1 MWQILRRDPRAFGA
15 ALLLHL
21 VLVALTLVSVDWL
34 ATADKAPTK
43 PWVVQATI
51 VDSKAIEAGGRQA
64 EARRKA
70 EEKARRQAE
79 ARRKAEEQAQRQ
91 AEAKRKAE
99 EKARRQAEARRKAEE
114 QAQRQAEAK
123 RKAEKKARRQAEA
136 RRKAEEQV
144 LRQAEAKRKAEEKAR
159 RQAEARRRAE
169 KETEAQRAREEA
181 LQAALEAE
189 QAASNLGVYKRK
201 IRERIHRIWVRQ
213 PGMGWD
219 LSCGVEVRL
228 IPGGEV
234 IPSGVRVTRSSGNPA
249 FDQSV
254 VVAVYKAS
262 PLPVP
267 SGRLFEQFRNL
278 KLVFKP

>member
-21 VLVALTLVSVDWL
+21 VLAALTLVSVDWL

-43 PWVVQATI
+43 LRVVQATI

-64 EARRKA
+64 EARRTA

-79 ARRKAEEQAQRQ
+79 ARRT
-91 AEAKRKAE
+91 AE
-99 EKARRQAEARRKAEE
+99 EKARRQAEARRT
-114 QAQRQAEAK
+114 
-123 RKAEKKARRQAEA
+123 
-136 RRKAEEQV
+136 
-144 LRQAEAKRKAEEKAR
+144 
-159 RQAEARRRAE
+159 AE
-169 KETEAQRAREEA
+169 KETEAKRAREEA

-189 QAASNLGVYKRK
+189 QAASNLGVYKRE

-234 IPSGVRVTRSSGNPA
+234 IPGGVRVTQSSGNPA

-254 VVAVYKAS
+254 VTAVYKAS

-267 SGRLFEQFRNL
+267 SGRPFEQFRNL
-278 KLVFKP
+278 RLLFKP

>member
-99 EKARRQAEARRKAEE
+99 EQ
-114 QAQRQAEAK
+114 
-123 RKAEKKARRQAEA
+123 
-136 RRKAEEQV
+136 
-144 LRQAEAKRKAEEKAR
+144 AR

>member
-21 VLVALTLVSVDWL
+21 VLAALTLVSVDWL

-43 PWVVQATI
+43 LRVVQATI

-64 EARRKA
+64 EAKRTA

-79 ARRKAEEQAQRQ
+79 ARRT
-91 AEAKRKAE
+91 AE
-99 EKARRQAEARRKAEE
+99 EKARRQAEARRT
-114 QAQRQAEAK
+114 
-123 RKAEKKARRQAEA
+123 
-136 RRKAEEQV
+136 
-144 LRQAEAKRKAEEKAR
+144 AEEKAR
-159 RQAEARRRAE
+159 RQAEARRTAEEKARRQAEARRTAE

-189 QAASNLGVYKRK
+189 QAASNLGVYKRE

-234 IPSGVRVTRSSGNPA
+234 IPGGVRVTHSSGNPT

-254 VVAVYKAS
+254 VTAVYKAS

-267 SGRLFEQFRNL
+267 SGRPFEQFRNL
-278 KLVFKP
+278 RLLFKP

>member
-21 VLVALTLVSVDWL
+21 VLAALTLVSVDWL

-43 PWVVQATI
+43 LRVVQATI

-64 EARRKA
+64 EARRTA

-79 ARRKAEEQAQRQ
+79 ARRT
-91 AEAKRKAE
+91 
-99 EKARRQAEARRKAEE
+99 
-114 QAQRQAEAK
+114 
-123 RKAEKKARRQAEA
+123 
-136 RRKAEEQV
+136 
-144 LRQAEAKRKAEEKAR
+144 
-159 RQAEARRRAE
+159 AE

-189 QAASNLGVYKRK
+189 QAASNLGVYKRE

-234 IPSGVRVTRSSGNPA
+234 IPGGVRVTHSSGNPT

-254 VVAVYKAS
+254 VTAVYKAS

-267 SGRLFEQFRNL
+267 SGRPFGQFRNL
-278 KLVFKP
+278 RLLFKP

>member
-64 EARRKA
+64 EAR
-70 EEKARRQAE
+70 
-79 ARRKAEEQAQRQ
+79 
-91 AEAKRKAE
+91 RKAE

>member
-21 VLVALTLVSVDWL
+21 VLAALTLVSVDWL

-43 PWVVQATI
+43 LRVVQATI

-64 EARRKA
+64 EARRTA

-79 ARRKAEEQAQRQ
+79 ARRT
-91 AEAKRKAE
+91 AE
-99 EKARRQAEARRKAEE
+99 EKARRQAEARRT
-114 QAQRQAEAK
+114 
-123 RKAEKKARRQAEA
+123 
-136 RRKAEEQV
+136 
-144 LRQAEAKRKAEEKAR
+144 
-159 RQAEARRRAE
+159 AE

-189 QAASNLGVYKRK
+189 QAASNLGVYKRE

-234 IPSGVRVTRSSGNPA
+234 IPGGVRVTHSSGNPT

-254 VVAVYKAS
+254 VTAVYKAS

-267 SGRLFEQFRNL
+267 SGRPFEQFRNL
-278 KLVFKP
+278 RLLFKP

>member
-21 VLVALTLVSVDWL
+21 VLAALTLVSVDWL

-43 PWVVQATI
+43 LRVVQATI

-64 EARRKA
+64 EAKRTA

-79 ARRKAEEQAQRQ
+79 ARRT
-91 AEAKRKAE
+91 AE
-99 EKARRQAEARRKAEE
+99 EKARRQAEARRT
-114 QAQRQAEAK
+114 
-123 RKAEKKARRQAEA
+123 
-136 RRKAEEQV
+136 
-144 LRQAEAKRKAEEKAR
+144 
-159 RQAEARRRAE
+159 AE

-189 QAASNLGVYKRK
+189 QAASNLGVYKRE

-234 IPSGVRVTRSSGNPA
+234 IPGGVRVTHSSGNPT

-254 VVAVYKAS
+254 VTAVYKAS

-267 SGRLFEQFRNL
+267 SGRPFEQFRNL
-278 KLVFKP
+278 RLLFKP

>member
-21 VLVALTLVSVDWL
+21 VLAALTLVSVDWL

-43 PWVVQATI
+43 LRVVQATI

-64 EARRKA
+64 EARRTA

-79 ARRKAEEQAQRQ
+79 ARRTE
-91 AEAKRKAE
+91 E
-99 EKARRQAEARRKAEE
+99 EKARRQAEARRT
-114 QAQRQAEAK
+114 
-123 RKAEKKARRQAEA
+123 
-136 RRKAEEQV
+136 
-144 LRQAEAKRKAEEKAR
+144 
-159 RQAEARRRAE
+159 AE

-189 QAASNLGVYKRK
+189 QAASNLGVYKRE

-234 IPSGVRVTRSSGNPA
+234 IPGGVRVTHSSGNPT

-254 VVAVYKAS
+254 VTAVYKAS

-267 SGRLFEQFRNL
+267 SGRPFEQFRNL
-278 KLVFKP
+278 RLLFKP

>member
-21 VLVALTLVSVDWL
+21 VLAALTLVSVDWL

-43 PWVVQATI
+43 LRVVQATI

-64 EARRKA
+64 EARRTA

-79 ARRKAEEQAQRQ
+79 ARRT
-91 AEAKRKAE
+91 AE
-99 EKARRQAEARRKAEE
+99 EKARRQAEARRT
-114 QAQRQAEAK
+114 
-123 RKAEKKARRQAEA
+123 
-136 RRKAEEQV
+136 
-144 LRQAEAKRKAEEKAR
+144 
-159 RQAEARRRAE
+159 AE

-189 QAASNLGVYKRK
+189 QAASNLGVYKRE

-234 IPSGVRVTRSSGNPA
+234 IPGGVRVTHSSGNPT

-254 VVAVYKAS
+254 VTAVYKAS

-267 SGRLFEQFRNL
+267 SGRPFGQFRNL
-278 KLVFKP
+278 RLLFKP